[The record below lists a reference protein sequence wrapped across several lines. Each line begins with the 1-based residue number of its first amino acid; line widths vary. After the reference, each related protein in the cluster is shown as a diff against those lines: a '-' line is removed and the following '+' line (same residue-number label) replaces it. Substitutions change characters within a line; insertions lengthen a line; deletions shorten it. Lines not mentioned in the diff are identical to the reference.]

1 MHFQRILVSVLVLAA
16 AASTPAWS
24 TTVFYCS
31 IPTTCPGND
40 QTAFNNATSSLYFQ
54 GVNIT
59 SGNLVSGGLVDSSTG
74 VTIADINTY
83 NSNLVVSGSSLTDN
97 GHGFYAALPS
107 SVYDFWFTLTGPSG
121 ATLYLTFDANGAYEN
136 GSFTLGSSP
145 LFVGVTSAA
154 PITNLQLDFT
164 SSNTYTLTAFDINGA
179 SQAEAPEGAT
189 LLLIGSGLI
198 AMRWL
203 KKRDKQKAKRG
214 ETPAPARTPALVTP
228 QIAVS

>member
-16 AASTPAWS
+16 AASMPAWS
-24 TTVFYCS
+24 TPATFYTS
-31 IPTTCPGND
+31 

-59 SGNLVSGGLVDSSTG
+59 SGNLGSGGLVDSSTG
-74 VTIADINTY
+74 VTITDIYDT

-97 GHGFYAALPS
+97 NGHGFNVLLPS
-107 SVYDFWFTLTGPSG
+107 SVDDFWFEITAATTS
-121 ATLYLTFDANGAYEN
+121 TLYLSFYDANGYEGN
-136 GSFTLGSSP
+136 SSITVGSSP
-145 LFVGVTSAA
+145 VFVGVTSAA
-154 PITNLQLDFT
+154 GPITSLDLNFL
-164 SSNTYTLTAFDINGA
+164 SSNTYTLTAFDING
-179 SQAEAPEGAT
+179 SGPSEAPEGAT